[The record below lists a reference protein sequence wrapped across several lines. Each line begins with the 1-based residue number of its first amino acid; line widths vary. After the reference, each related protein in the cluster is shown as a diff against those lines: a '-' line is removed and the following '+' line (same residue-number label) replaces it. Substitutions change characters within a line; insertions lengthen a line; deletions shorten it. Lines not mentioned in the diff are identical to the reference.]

1 MTSNTSIQVSWR
13 PPERENGIILWYTIY
28 YKEEGKTDSN
38 SFSVSRKIHES
49 AIKPLHPFTNY
60 TFWVQANTSAGYGD
74 NSEMVRAQ
82 TQEGGMCS

>member
-13 PPERENGIILWYTIY
+13 PPERENGIILGYTIY
-28 YKEEGKTDSN
+28 YKEKGKIDNN
-38 SFSVSRKIHES
+38 SCSVSAKIHTSE
-49 AIKPLHPFTNY
+49 IKPLHPFTNY

>member
-1 MTSNTSIQVSWR
+1 MTSNTSILLSWR
-13 PPERENGIILWYTIY
+13 SPERENGIILGYTIY
-28 YKEEGKTDSN
+28 YKEKGKIDNN
-38 SFSVSRKIHES
+38 SCSVSGKIHKSE
-49 AIKPLHPFTNY
+49 IKSLHPFTNY